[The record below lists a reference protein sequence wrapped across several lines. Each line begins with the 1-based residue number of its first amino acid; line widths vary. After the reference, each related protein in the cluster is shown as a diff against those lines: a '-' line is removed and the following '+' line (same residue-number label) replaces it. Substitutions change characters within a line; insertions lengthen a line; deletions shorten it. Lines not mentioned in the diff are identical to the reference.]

1 MVFTGEKGGIDGGN
15 DSSSDDFED
24 DAGDISK
31 KSQHLDG
38 IDSAPDY
45 SNTTERKDIP
55 SEIDFEEEAD
65 IARKVLKN
73 LTMPS
78 GTVTAAD
85 DSALPKRNTEPNIDE
100 SANEPNKLS
109 SETAPTKLSS
119 ETAPTKLSSET
130 ANASDVTKP
139 QTEEEDDLHRT
150 IFISN
155 LPFEITNE
163 EVKQRFSTFGQVQS
177 FVPVLHPLTK
187 YVLYLVNIIPI
198 ILYYS

>member
-24 DAGDISK
+24 EAGDISK

-45 SNTTERKDIP
+45 SNTTERRDIP

-85 DSALPKRNTEPNIDE
+85 DSALPKRNKELNIDE
-100 SANEPNKLS
+100 SANEPN
-109 SETAPTKLSS
+109 KLSS

-187 YVLYLVNIIPI
+187 YVLYLINIIPI

>member
-31 KSQHLDG
+31 KAHDG
-38 IDSAPDY
+38 IDSAPDD
-45 SNTTERKDIP
+45 SNTIERKDIP

-85 DSALPKRNTEPNIDE
+85 DSALPKKNKEPNIDE
-100 SANEPNKLS
+100 SANGPNKLS

-119 ETAPTKLSSET
+119 EI

-198 ILYYS
+198 ILYYF